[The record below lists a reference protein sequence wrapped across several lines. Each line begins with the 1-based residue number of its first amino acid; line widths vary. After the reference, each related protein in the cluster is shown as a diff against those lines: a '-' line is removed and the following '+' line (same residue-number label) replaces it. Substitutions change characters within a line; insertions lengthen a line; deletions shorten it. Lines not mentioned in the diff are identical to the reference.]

1 MTRSK
6 GPAEEVSLP
15 PTRMRKDVSTV
26 NEGKDKAQGQVQ
38 ANVQSQQRTADTPSP
53 FARPGS
59 RAGTSTTPASEA
71 GMQPASSNPFARPD
85 SRTGFAPPKPT
96 SPHSSSSSPMS
107 GHQFQEDVNMSVS
120 WDLIDTDTDTEVANI
135 NSQSTHQT
143 VTNKNCAD
151 SSNESQNHTVGLN
164 HQLNTWYNQDFFVA
178 DTTGRRL
185 SQIADKSN
193 YPSLLPNGNAAL
205 QLRLPD
211 LLIYLKTDTYLV
223 DVKSGHHYAMYH
235 NRIEKMSVLP
245 KLYAAWPYRQLLQT
259 IHNDAVRFGVNS
271 PEPTTSRQSAPAIRP
286 LSPTGHAESA
296 QRGCQPSPCKP
307 TIVKYQP
314 PSFNL
319 QVPKQM
325 FTRTER
331 NQVLQNHVVAAEAT
345 FSKVAVLK
353 DLIQQ
358 EPHNAAHYKEVQ
370 RIQRN
375 QHIQVAIKLQH
386 MLEADDKLRKAAGL
400 PQLDLPEHLWTVR
413 NMDTAHIREQHF
425 MAISSEAEVLCQ
437 QLKGKGM
444 YPAPPTYTQITKPNV
459 HFQPIQPAKLTPLQP
474 QDRLLFDPL
483 LNTTGGSTA
492 SQSHSS
498 NDSMQSYQTTP
509 PKVLTPSPRI
519 PEPTIPPT
527 PYVNQAAVEQHT
539 RVQLPP
545 VPPRNTATVAAPP
558 QESPGTSVAQESL
571 ITLATPQQAPPQ
583 VQEQMTRPSHQQKKS
598 KSKDGQGVKQ
608 SRNNKTTDGAPA
620 CWRCGE
626 PGHQKRDCHK
636 PPFCGKCRK
645 EGHVPALCPLS
656 KGPTQPSPPQQQ
668 VNKFSNPANRCI
680 HCGGEHAP
688 ASCPTRYQPKATP
701 STSSYVSPKQSTR
714 GSQSTQRSATPTLL
728 VNNVTSGQVRG
739 NQVHQVTPQVSPNV
753 QQNLFA
759 LPPQSNS
766 FPPPPYFPIPFP
778 PPPVPPSNV
787 SIAPSAPASDLS
799 AAISLMT
806 NAVNQGNANTTTITD
821 ALQRTTTQF
830 ADALQQ
836 TIQMGVDA
844 QAEENKNARLDKQ
857 FDKIKIFD
865 GSNPAECH
873 PWLEEVHALC
883 TQMGRPFKE
892 MLLLCAGQAVRDFI
906 LDMAPDATDEQIK
919 NDLITRYSDLQGLGC
934 KQAAYDNIAQRPDE
948 PVRSYIVRYSRLFKL
963 LNGTAPNEVRM
974 RTTSMHFVNSLRS
987 YLSSKVENRLLGM
1000 NERNYSLGDT
1010 FTVALQCELKAIA
1023 LERRHNKRNTI
1034 TINNVNSEDQD
1045 HTQLEDTQEVHVRN
1059 PNYKGKNYDP
1069 NYQARKTE
1077 NKQQQQP
1084 TTTNNQY
1091 KTPYT
1096 RPAANNNN
1104 NLASSSDI
1112 AGEVTLKMTVDGY
1125 QLPKMNELIKN
1136 AAAWRARMP
1145 KTGRFDKYFDNKETT
1160 KPTPKV
1166 QINSATLQVM
1176 GQAAK
1181 DYGYT
1186 KDEFIEAVEMYE
1198 HFGNVN
1204 LEDVPAPSPQD

>member
-1 MTRSK
+1 
-6 GPAEEVSLP
+6 
-15 PTRMRKDVSTV
+15 
-26 NEGKDKAQGQVQ
+26 
-38 ANVQSQQRTADTPSP
+38 
-53 FARPGS
+53 
-59 RAGTSTTPASEA
+59 
-71 GMQPASSNPFARPD
+71 
-85 SRTGFAPPKPT
+85 
-96 SPHSSSSSPMS
+96 
-107 GHQFQEDVNMSVS
+107 
-120 WDLIDTDTDTEVANI
+120 
-135 NSQSTHQT
+135 
-143 VTNKNCAD
+143 
-151 SSNESQNHTVGLN
+151 
-164 HQLNTWYNQDFFVA
+164 
-178 DTTGRRL
+178 
-185 SQIADKSN
+185 
-193 YPSLLPNGNAAL
+193 
-205 QLRLPD
+205 
-211 LLIYLKTDTYLV
+211 
-223 DVKSGHHYAMYH
+223 
-235 NRIEKMSVLP
+235 
-245 KLYAAWPYRQLLQT
+245 
-259 IHNDAVRFGVNS
+259 
-271 PEPTTSRQSAPAIRP
+271 
-286 LSPTGHAESA
+286 
-296 QRGCQPSPCKP
+296 
-307 TIVKYQP
+307 
-314 PSFNL
+314 
-319 QVPKQM
+319 
-325 FTRTER
+325 
-331 NQVLQNHVVAAEAT
+331 
-345 FSKVAVLK
+345 
-353 DLIQQ
+353 
-358 EPHNAAHYKEVQ
+358 
-370 RIQRN
+370 
-375 QHIQVAIKLQH
+375 
-386 MLEADDKLRKAAGL
+386 
-400 PQLDLPEHLWTVR
+400 
-413 NMDTAHIREQHF
+413 
-425 MAISSEAEVLCQ
+425 
-437 QLKGKGM
+437 
-444 YPAPPTYTQITKPNV
+444 
-459 HFQPIQPAKLTPLQP
+459 
-474 QDRLLFDPL
+474 
-483 LNTTGGSTA
+483 
-492 SQSHSS
+492 
-498 NDSMQSYQTTP
+498 
-509 PKVLTPSPRI
+509 
-519 PEPTIPPT
+519 
-527 PYVNQAAVEQHT
+527 
-539 RVQLPP
+539 
-545 VPPRNTATVAAPP
+545 
-558 QESPGTSVAQESL
+558 
-571 ITLATPQQAPPQ
+571 
-583 VQEQMTRPSHQQKKS
+583 MTRPSHQPKKS

-608 SRNNKTTDGAPA
+608 SRNNKTTDGAPV
-620 CWRCGE
+620 CWRCSE
-626 PGHQKRDCHK
+626 PGHQKRDCRK

-656 KGPTQPSPPQQQ
+656 RGPTRPSPPHQQ
-668 VNKFSNPANRCI
+668 VNKFSNPTNRCI
-680 HCGGEHAP
+680 CCGGEHAP
-688 ASCPTRYQPKATP
+688 ASCPTMYQPKATP
-701 STSSYVSPKQSTR
+701 STSSYGSPKRSTR
-714 GSQSTQRSATPTLL
+714 ASQSTQRSTTLTLL

-759 LPPQSNS
+759 PPPQSNS

-836 TIQMGVDA
+836 TIQMGVDT

-906 LDMAPDATDEQIK
+906 IDMAPNATDEQIK
-919 NDLITRYSDLQGLGC
+919 NDLITGYSDLQGLGC

-974 RTTSMHFVNSLRS
+974 GTTSMHFVNSLRS

-1023 LERRHNKRNTI
+1023 SKRWHNKRNTI

-1091 KTPYT
+1091 KAPYT

-1112 AGEVTLKMTVDGY
+1112 AGEVTLKTTVDGY
-1125 QLPKMNELIKN
+1125 QLLKMNELIKN

-1160 KPTPKV
+1160 KTTPKV
-1166 QINSATLQVM
+1166 QIKSATLQVM

>member
-6 GPAEEVSLP
+6 GPVEEVSLP

-26 NEGKDKAQGQVQ
+26 NEGKDKAQGKVQ

-59 RAGTSTTPASEA
+59 WAGTSTTPTSEA
-71 GMQPASSNPFARPD
+71 GVQPAPSNPFARPD
-85 SRTGFAPPKPT
+85 SCAGFAPPKPT

-107 GHQFQEDVNMSVS
+107 GHQFQEDVNTSVS
-120 WDLIDTDTDTEVANI
+120 WDLIDTDTDMEVANI
-135 NSQSTHQT
+135 NSPSAYQT

-151 SSNESQNHTVGLN
+151 SSKESQNNTVGLN
-164 HQLNTWYNQDFFVA
+164 HQLNTLYNQDFFVA

-185 SQIADKSN
+185 SQIADKSS

-211 LLIYLKTDTYLV
+211 LLLYLKMDMYLV
-223 DVKSGHHYAMYH
+223 DVKSGHHYTMYH

-259 IHNDAVRFGVNS
+259 IHDDAVRFGVNS
-271 PEPTTSRQSAPAIRP
+271 PEPTTSKQSAPAIRP
-286 LSPTGHAESA
+286 LSPIENAEPA
-296 QRGCQPSPCKP
+296 QQEQQPSQCKP
-307 TIVKYQP
+307 TIV
-314 PSFNL
+314 
-319 QVPKQM
+319 
-325 FTRTER
+325 R
-331 NQVLQNHVVAAEAT
+331 
-345 FSKVAVLK
+345 
-353 DLIQQ
+353 
-358 EPHNAAHYKEVQ
+358 
-370 RIQRN
+370 
-375 QHIQVAIKLQH
+375 
-386 MLEADDKLRKAAGL
+386 
-400 PQLDLPEHLWTVR
+400 
-413 NMDTAHIREQHF
+413 
-425 MAISSEAEVLCQ
+425 
-437 QLKGKGM
+437 
-444 YPAPPTYTQITKPNV
+444 
-459 HFQPIQPAKLTPLQP
+459 
-474 QDRLLFDPL
+474 
-483 LNTTGGSTA
+483 
-492 SQSHSS
+492 
-498 NDSMQSYQTTP
+498 
-509 PKVLTPSPRI
+509 
-519 PEPTIPPT
+519 
-527 PYVNQAAVEQHT
+527 
-539 RVQLPP
+539 
-545 VPPRNTATVAAPP
+545 
-558 QESPGTSVAQESL
+558 
-571 ITLATPQQAPPQ
+571 
-583 VQEQMTRPSHQQKKS
+583 
-598 KSKDGQGVKQ
+598 
-608 SRNNKTTDGAPA
+608 
-620 CWRCGE
+620 
-626 PGHQKRDCHK
+626 
-636 PPFCGKCRK
+636 
-645 EGHVPALCPLS
+645 
-656 KGPTQPSPPQQQ
+656 
-668 VNKFSNPANRCI
+668 
-680 HCGGEHAP
+680 
-688 ASCPTRYQPKATP
+688 
-701 STSSYVSPKQSTR
+701 
-714 GSQSTQRSATPTLL
+714 
-728 VNNVTSGQVRG
+728 
-739 NQVHQVTPQVSPNV
+739 
-753 QQNLFA
+753 
-759 LPPQSNS
+759 
-766 FPPPPYFPIPFP
+766 
-778 PPPVPPSNV
+778 
-787 SIAPSAPASDLS
+787 
-799 AAISLMT
+799 SLMT
-806 NAVNQGNANTTTITD
+806 NAVNQGNANMTTITD

-830 ADALQQ
+830 VDALQQ
-836 TIQMGVDA
+836 TIQMRVDA
-844 QAEENKNARLDKQ
+844 QAEENKNARLDKK

-906 LDMAPDATDEQIK
+906 IDMALDATDEQIK
-919 NDLITRYSDLQGLGC
+919 NDLITGYSDLQGLGC

-974 RTTSMHFVNSLRS
+974 HTTSMHFVNSLRS

-1000 NERNYSLGDT
+1000 NKRNYSLGDT

-1023 LERRHNKRNTI
+1023 SERRHNKRNTI

-1045 HTQLEDTQEVHVRN
+1045 HSQLEDTQEVHVRN

-1077 NKQQQQP
+1077 INKQQQQP
-1084 TTTNNQY
+1084 TMTNNQY
-1091 KTPYT
+1091 KAPYT

-1125 QLPKMNELIKN
+1125 QLLKMNELIKN

-1160 KPTPKV
+1160 TTTPKV